1 MNRVMIIGRMTADPE
16 LRYTQDNTAIASFSV
31 AIDRGKNKNGEDLGA
46 DFPRVQCF
54 GKTAEN
60 VEKYSGKGLR
70 VAVEGSIRTGSY
82 TNKKGEKVYTTD
94 INAQR
99 IYFIDWKEKGS
110 QNETLMPKKNDNFS
124 VSLGSEAIEDD
135 DLPY

>member
-1 MNRVMIIGRMTADPE
+1 M
-16 LRYTQDNTAIASFSV
+16 
-31 AIDRGKNKNGEDLGA
+31 
-46 DFPRVQCF
+46 
-54 GKTAEN
+54 
-60 VEKYSGKGLR
+60 
-70 VAVEGSIRTGSY
+70 EGSIRTGSY

-110 QNETLMPKKNDNFS
+110 QNEILMPKKSDNFS
-124 VSLGSEAIEDD
+124 VPLGFEAIEDD

>member
-1 MNRVMIIGRMTADPE
+1 M
-16 LRYTQDNTAIASFSV
+16 

-82 TNKKGEKVYTTD
+82 TNKKGEKVYTTG

-110 QNETLMPKKNDNFS
+110 QNEILMPEKSDNFS
-124 VSLGSEAIEDD
+124 APLGFEATEDD

>member
-99 IYFIDWKEKGS
+99 IYFVDWKEKGS
-110 QNETLMPKKNDNFS
+110 QNETLMTKKNDNFS
-124 VSLGSEAIEDD
+124 VPLGFEAIEDD